1 MTPTVFRKNKYRF
14 FFFSREEDRIH
25 VHVATPNGEAKF
37 WLQPIVSLAL
47 NDGLSKKEL
56 VEAQKIIEGNTN
68 EIVKA
73 WKKHFHR

>member
-25 VHVATPNGEAKF
+25 IHVASPSGEAKF

-47 NDGLSKKEL
+47 NNGLSKKEL
-56 VEAQKIIEGNTN
+56 TESQKIIEGNTS

-73 WKKHFHR
+73 WKKHFSR